1 MSLSLPARDEL
12 ANWKPPTPSQ
22 AHLRDDFV
30 AHLTTHDDGC
40 ERGCR
45 PDHLTASALVVDSSG
60 SQVLLCL
67 HRKVGLWLQFGG
79 HIENRDTSVAS
90 AALREAREESGIDAL
105 MLIGSEPV
113 RLDRHAAPCDAN
125 ARHHLDVQYLAVAPA
140 GAQPTVSSESLD
152 VRWFSAE
159 ALPEQTDDAVRQLVA
174 DAMARN
180 ADVQTPHRATPAR

>member
-1 MSLSLPARDEL
+1 MSLSASARDEL
-12 ANWKPPTPSQ
+12 ARWQARTPSQ
-22 AHLRDDFV
+22 ASLRDDFV
-30 AHLTTHDDGC
+30 AHLSAHDDGC

-79 HIENRDTSVAS
+79 HIEDHDTSIAS

-105 MLIGSEPV
+105 TLIGSEPV

-140 GAQPTVSSESLD
+140 GAEPVVSSESVD
-152 VRWFSAE
+152 VRWFSPD

-174 DAMARN
+174 DAMAQS
-180 ADVQTPHRATPAR
+180 AGASTSQRATPAR